1 MINGEDNMK
10 KVKLISI
17 LLAMLLMCTLIFSG
31 CQNNDKV
38 DDTKSGG
45 QSTTSKI
52 SDDSD
57 SSNSKKVTLKF
68 EQFSGSGENEE
79 FLKQMIAEYK
89 KLYPNVDVKLQTI
102 GFNDYFTQMMAKI
115 SAGQAPDVFELN
127 FENFVT
133 YAKKDVLMP
142 LDDII
147 KEADYDVSIYNQK
160 ALNAFVIDNKQYG
173 LPNSFSNV
181 LLFYNKD
188 LFDKAKISYP
198 TNEWTWDDT
207 IEAAEKIRSLDK
219 TIFGFFRPVT
229 FNEFYK
235 VVKQNDGA
243 LFNDDMTQFT
253 VNRPENIETLQFM
266 VDALL
271 KSNVMPTEEQLAGMG
286 DWDLF
291 KAGRLGMLTTGV
303 WAIPD
308 FTRDC
313 DFDWDIAIEP
323 GNKQKATHFFSNGYV
338 ISKDTKNAETAFE
351 FASFLTSSK
360 EAVDIRLDAGW
371 ELPPVSDAE
380 VIEKYK
386 TMTPPEN
393 RQAVFDSIDYLV
405 TPPVIEQYKEM
416 EDLFNKY
423 LTEAST
429 GKTSVEDA
437 LDKCQKEL
445 EEKITLK

>member
-1 MINGEDNMK
+1 MK

-17 LLAMLLMCTLIFSG
+17 LLAMLIMCTLMFSG
-31 CQNNDKV
+31 CQNGDKV
-38 DDTKSGG
+38 ADTKSDGEG
-45 QSTTSKI
+45 TTSE
-52 SDDSD
+52 SNDNSD

-79 FLKQMIAEYK
+79 FLKQMITEYK
-89 KLYPNVDVKLQTI
+89 KAYPNVEVKLQTI

-147 KEADYDVSIYNQK
+147 KEADYDFSIYNQK

-380 VIEKYK
+380 LIEKYK

>member
-1 MINGEDNMK
+1 MK

-17 LLAMLLMCTLIFSG
+17 LLAMLIMCTLMFSG
-31 CQNNDKV
+31 CQNGDKV
-38 DDTKSGG
+38 ADTKSDGEG
-45 QSTTSKI
+45 TTSE
-52 SDDSD
+52 SNDNSD

-79 FLKQMIAEYK
+79 FLKQMITEYK
-89 KLYPNVDVKLQTI
+89 KAYPNVEVKLQTI

-147 KEADYDVSIYNQK
+147 KEADYDFSIYNQK